1 MKKFFA
7 TAIVLALFAVPALA
21 EDKKPEAKPDAKPAV
36 ACCSPKCELN
46 KDGKCVKA
54 EAKKCEKDCA
64 QPCCKKAE
72 KKAETK
78 KA

>member
-21 EDKKPEAKPDAKPAV
+21 EDKKPEAKPETKAA
-36 ACCSPKCELN
+36 AGCCQPKCEV

-72 KKAETK
+72 TK

>member
-1 MKKFFA
+1 MKRFIA

-21 EDKKPEAKPDAKPAV
+21 QDKKPESKPDVKPAAA
-36 ACCSPKCELN
+36 ACCTPKCEM

-72 KKAETK
+72 TK

>member
-7 TAIVLALFAVPALA
+7 AAIVLALFAVPALA
-21 EDKKPEAKPDAKPAV
+21 QDKKPEAKPAAA
-36 ACCSPKCELN
+36 ACCSPKCEV

-54 EAKKCEKDCA
+54 EAKKCAKDCA

-72 KKAETK
+72 APKKA
-78 KA
+78 